1 MGDNAEVIA
10 ANQII
15 YIYFRD
21 SFSEKFAEALGAALT
36 RMDYGII
43 QMKLAEL
50 YGPNSRRELS
60 AKYNALVVRAKE
72 VLSEMEAIN
81 NYLRQGLAEKNLN
94 LLSIG
99 INRAEDIAYT
109 QNELF
114 ATAHLF
120 YTKYG
125 TFDVRLNR
133 AIQDFDID
141 EMRALLDESE
151 KEGYENKRNDP
162 KIIQIKNLLY
172 NTSVEKLLQLQL
184 NAAVSQRDPMK
195 VCQIT
200 LKLKHLFFEKNR
212 DKFEWHLYPLL
223 LTPESWAKTNSKSH
237 SIIGQTL
244 PSITH

>member
-1 MGDNAEVIA
+1 M
-10 ANQII
+10 
-15 YIYFRD
+15 
-21 SFSEKFAEALGAALT
+21 
-36 RMDYGII
+36 
-43 QMKLAEL
+43 
-50 YGPNSRRELS
+50 
-60 AKYNALVVRAKE
+60 
-72 VLSEMEAIN
+72 
-81 NYLRQGLAEKNLN
+81 AEKNLN

-162 KIIQIKNLLY
+162 KIGYSNQEFVVQHKRRKIVTIAVERRREPKGPNESVPNHSEIEAFVLRKESRQI
-172 NTSVEKLLQLQL
+172 
-184 NAAVSQRDPMK
+184 
-195 VCQIT
+195 
-200 LKLKHLFFEKNR
+200 
-212 DKFEWHLYPLL
+212 
-223 LTPESWAKTNSKSH
+223 
-237 SIIGQTL
+237 
-244 PSITH
+244 